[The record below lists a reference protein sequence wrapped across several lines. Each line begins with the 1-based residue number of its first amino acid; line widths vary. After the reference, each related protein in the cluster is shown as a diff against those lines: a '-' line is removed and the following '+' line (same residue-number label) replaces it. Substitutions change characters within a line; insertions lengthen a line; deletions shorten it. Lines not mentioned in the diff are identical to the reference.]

1 MMKNKYLAK
10 SISDAGWGEFLRQ
23 LEYKSEWKGK
33 YFVRVE
39 HDYPSS
45 EICSVCSCQLEKL
58 PLYKRKWTCPACGTV
73 HNRDTNAAINIE
85 ERGLAILQSAL
96 GAERPEVTPVECA
109 LAGNA
114 SSSHHT
120 LKQESLLGLPDG
132 QPTGSSRHI
141 H

>member
-23 LEYKSEWKGK
+23 LEYKSEWRGK
-33 YFVRVE
+33 YFVRIE

-45 EICSVCSCQLEKL
+45 EICSVCSYQLEKL

-85 ERGLAILQSAL
+85 QRGLAIFQTAL
-96 GAERPEVTPVECA
+96 GLERPEVTPVERGSVDDRGFMPPKKHP
-109 LAGNA
+109 LAEA
-114 SSSHHT
+114 
-120 LKQESLLGLPDG
+120 
-132 QPTGSSRHI
+132 GSSRHI
-141 H
+141 F